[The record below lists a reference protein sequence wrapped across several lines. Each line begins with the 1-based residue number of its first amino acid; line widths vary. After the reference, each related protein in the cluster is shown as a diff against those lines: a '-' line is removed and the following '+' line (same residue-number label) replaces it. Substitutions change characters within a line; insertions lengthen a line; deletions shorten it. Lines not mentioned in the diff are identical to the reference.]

1 MLWGQFAL
9 YRAGFFRHARIY
21 GRSGFAS
28 VARSGLE
35 AFITY
40 FDTFGPFDV
49 ERMAG
54 STTCSQMPFWQDVE
68 EQWEGLGQ
76 AIGCYVFGI
85 QFGTKITPWYVGKT
99 ICANGFKGEVFQ
111 PHKIGIYDDCLGK
124 QRGKPVMFLIA
135 LMKGE
140 NEFSTARKTG
150 GGVIN
155 WLERTLMGMAFS
167 QNAKIKNIRDMTFL
181 KNVEVTGLMGEP
193 RRGRKYKE
201 ELAIR
206 KTLLGL

>member
-1 MLWGQFAL
+1 
-9 YRAGFFRHARIY
+9 
-21 GRSGFAS
+21 
-28 VARSGLE
+28 
-35 AFITY
+35 
-40 FDTFGPFDV
+40 
-49 ERMAG
+49 MAG
-54 STTCSQMPFWQDVE
+54 PTTCSQMPFWQDVE

-111 PHKIGIYDDCLGK
+111 PHKTGIYDECLK
-124 QRGKPVMFLIA
+124 NHRGKPVMFLIA
-135 LMKGE
+135 LMTQAD
-140 NEFSTARKTG
+140 EFSTARNSG
-150 GGVIN
+150 DRVIG

-167 QNAKIKNIRDMTFL
+167 QNSELSNVRDMKFL
-181 KNVEVTGLMGEP
+181 KNVEVVGLMGQP

-201 ELAIR
+201 EIAIR